1 MNRFDDELRLALRRE
16 EPSPDFTDRV
26 MARIAELQKQ
36 EKPREKI
43 RRGGEGET
51 GGQGDKNGRSWLQT
65 LAEVFRPPRMKWAM
79 AGAMGVVLLIVGFGL
94 HRYRENERLRLAEIA
109 EGERAKEQVM
119 LAMRIASAKL
129 NVAQKKVYESAS
141 HERESK

>member
-16 EPSPDFTDRV
+16 EPSPDFTNRV
-26 MARIAELQKQ
+26 MARVAELQKQ
-36 EKPREKI
+36 ENPREK
-43 RRGGEGET
+43 T
-51 GGQGDKNGRSWLQT
+51 DWLRK
-65 LAEVFRPPRMKWAM
+65 LAEFFQPPQMKWMKWAM
-79 AGAMGVVLLIVGFGL
+79 AGAMAAVLLIAGFGV
-94 HRYRENERLRLAEIA
+94 HRSRENERRRLAEIA

-141 HERESK
+141 HEAESK